1 LQKLAPLRL
10 KHSPPAPAQHFDQTH
25 EGPDSER
32 KYKQKTESA
41 AHRTPRRYD
50 RDLCRVLTTH
60 NTLRFCRFRSG
71 HVGNSVYDLNQP
83 KGQKKCANARPG
95 RCDRGFLI
103 AATLFA
109 LQGQARIVKK
119 VSDCDNNIIY
129 RFEEACEL
137 KWEPYRPTSSLRSR
151 EDSLSLALPD
161 GLLPPL
167 RHSVT
172 PAQHS

>member
-1 LQKLAPLRL
+1 MKGPTPNANTSKRPKVLHTERRAVMIETFVEFLLRITL
-10 KHSPPAPAQHFDQTH
+10 YVSA
-25 EGPDSER
+25 DS
-32 KYKQKTESA
+32 
-41 AHRTPRRYD
+41 
-50 RDLCRVLTTH
+50 
-60 NTLRFCRFRSG
+60 RSG

-119 VSDCDNNIIY
+119 VSDCDNNNIIY